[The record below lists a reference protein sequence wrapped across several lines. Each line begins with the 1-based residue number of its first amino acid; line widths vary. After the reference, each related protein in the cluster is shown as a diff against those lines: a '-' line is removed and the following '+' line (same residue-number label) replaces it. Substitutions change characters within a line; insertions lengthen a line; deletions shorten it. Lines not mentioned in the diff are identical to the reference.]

1 MMPGSGQEGG
11 KALRLNGGSRFWHA
25 KVFIEDEASHPPHE
39 QQESSRGRMLET
51 QKKPNEVKRQ

>member
-1 MMPGSGQEGG
+1 M
-11 KALRLNGGSRFWHA
+11 RLNGGSRFRHA
-25 KVFIEDEASHPPHE
+25 KVFIEDEASHPLHE